1 MGQVISAGILLVVV
15 VAIYIAVS
23 YKHEKSGLGKGCD
36 GNCGSCGSED
46 LMRNTGDRL
55 KECRI
60 MKGLSRGEMSEML
73 NVSTDY
79 LARLETGT
87 QPVTYRIIEK
97 VAKLE
102 GWNSDYILHGIDN
115 NNPFSELHT
124 LCPDFRKKVFIRNLL
139 CLFDSMLQFGYKK
152 ERVVAYYHR
161 MILEI
166 VNGMELD
173 VPDNVR
179 TGYTLTEI
187 RRIHDMNKKDMANVL
202 GISERSYCTL
212 ENGLSRP
219 DVKTLQIVYDM
230 YGFNV
235 QYFLTR
241 NPLDCEAVNNIY
253 RCFDEPLRDFI
264 MRRIRDDYDEIIIM
278 KGRTYGRDI

>member
-1 MGQVISAGILLVVV
+1 
-15 VAIYIAVS
+15 
-23 YKHEKSGLGKGCD
+23 
-36 GNCGSCGSED
+36 
-46 LMRNTGDRL
+46 MRNTGDRL

-173 VPDNVR
+173 VPD
-179 TGYTLTEI
+179 LSL
-187 RRIHDMNKKDMANVL
+187 IH
-202 GISERSYCTL
+202 I
-212 ENGLSRP
+212 
-219 DVKTLQIVYDM
+219 
-230 YGFNV
+230 
-235 QYFLTR
+235 
-241 NPLDCEAVNNIY
+241 
-253 RCFDEPLRDFI
+253 
-264 MRRIRDDYDEIIIM
+264 
-278 KGRTYGRDI
+278 

>member
-1 MGQVISAGILLVVV
+1 
-15 VAIYIAVS
+15 
-23 YKHEKSGLGKGCD
+23 
-36 GNCGSCGSED
+36 
-46 LMRNTGDRL
+46 MRNTGDRL

-230 YGFNV
+230 
-235 QYFLTR
+235 
-241 NPLDCEAVNNIY
+241 
-253 RCFDEPLRDFI
+253 
-264 MRRIRDDYDEIIIM
+264 
-278 KGRTYGRDI
+278 

>member
-1 MGQVISAGILLVVV
+1 
-15 VAIYIAVS
+15 
-23 YKHEKSGLGKGCD
+23 
-36 GNCGSCGSED
+36 
-46 LMRNTGDRL
+46 MRNTGDRL

-187 RRIHDMNKKDMANVL
+187 RRIHDMNKRTWQM
-202 GISERSYCTL
+202 CL
-212 ENGLSRP
+212 EYQREA
-219 DVKTLQIVYDM
+219 IVH
-230 YGFNV
+230 
-235 QYFLTR
+235 
-241 NPLDCEAVNNIY
+241 
-253 RCFDEPLRDFI
+253 
-264 MRRIRDDYDEIIIM
+264 
-278 KGRTYGRDI
+278 

>member
-1 MGQVISAGILLVVV
+1 MTACFNSGIS
-15 VAIYIAVS
+15 
-23 YKHEKSGLGKGCD
+23 
-36 GNCGSCGSED
+36 
-46 LMRNTGDRL
+46 
-55 KECRI
+55 
-60 MKGLSRGEMSEML
+60 
-73 NVSTDY
+73 
-79 LARLETGT
+79 
-87 QPVTYRIIEK
+87 
-97 VAKLE
+97 
-102 GWNSDYILHGIDN
+102 
-115 NNPFSELHT
+115 
-124 LCPDFRKKVFIRNLL
+124 
-139 CLFDSMLQFGYKK
+139 KK

>member
-1 MGQVISAGILLVVV
+1 
-15 VAIYIAVS
+15 
-23 YKHEKSGLGKGCD
+23 
-36 GNCGSCGSED
+36 
-46 LMRNTGDRL
+46 MRNTGDRL

-152 ERVVAYYHR
+152 ERVVA
-161 MILEI
+161 
-166 VNGMELD
+166 
-173 VPDNVR
+173 DNVR

>member
-1 MGQVISAGILLVVV
+1 MIFPIFFYVNDHAFREVLP
-15 VAIYIAVS
+15 
-23 YKHEKSGLGKGCD
+23 KSHD
-36 GNCGSCGSED
+36 EAWTASWET
-46 LMRNTGDRL
+46 RAAYV
-55 KECRI
+55 CRSV
-60 MKGLSRGEMSEML
+60 M
-73 NVSTDY
+73 N
-79 LARLETGT
+79 
-87 QPVTYRIIEK
+87 
-97 VAKLE
+97 
-102 GWNSDYILHGIDN
+102 
-115 NNPFSELHT
+115 
-124 LCPDFRKKVFIRNLL
+124 
-139 CLFDSMLQFGYKK
+139 
-152 ERVVAYYHR
+152 
-161 MILEI
+161 
-166 VNGMELD
+166 

-187 RRIHDMNKKDMANVL
+187 RRIHDMNKKDMTNVL

-219 DVKTLQIVYDM
+219 DIKILQIVYDM

>member
-1 MGQVISAGILLVVV
+1 
-15 VAIYIAVS
+15 
-23 YKHEKSGLGKGCD
+23 
-36 GNCGSCGSED
+36 
-46 LMRNTGDRL
+46 MRNTGDRL

-253 RCFDEPLRDFI
+253 MCFDEPLRDFI